1 MCHSALDTHAGNFN
15 AGANGKKFV
24 SYMKETGLFVRSSD
38 WSTIEETTRSVIKR
52 LNREGDLYNI
62 LKVMTAK
69 QELFLEDFEEYYP
82 LIRQETLEWLSKAH
96 S

>member
-1 MCHSALDTHAGNFN
+1 MCHSALDAHTSNFN
-15 AGANGKKFV
+15 AGADGKKFAT
-24 SYMKETGLFVRSSD
+24 YMKEKRLLVRSSH
-38 WSTIEETTRSVIKR
+38 WLTVEETTRSVIKR
-52 LNREGDLYNI
+52 LNREGDLSNI

-82 LIRQETLEWLSKAH
+82 LIRQEALEWLSKAH